1 MEHVLIIEDDERTA
15 TFVVGA
21 LQQAGFATTHC
32 RDGEEGLSALLHNA
46 YDAAVVDVMLPKRD
60 GLSIIREARAAGRRQ
75 PILILSARRTV
86 DAKVQGLEDGA
97 DDYLAK
103 PFSIVELIARIQAL
117 MRRARDQE
125 QTLELRYDD
134 LVMDLAS
141 HKVTRA
147 GESVDLQPLEY
158 MMRNRGRIVS
168 RNMILERVWGY
179 SFDPRTNVVESRI
192 SRLREKINR
201 PEGHQLI
208 KTVRGFGYALD

>member
-15 TFVVGA
+15 IFVVGA

-60 GLSIIREARAAGRRQ
+60 GLSIIREARAAGRKQ
-75 PILILSARRTV
+75 PILILSARGTV
-86 DAKVQGLEDGA
+86 DAKVQGLEGGA

-147 GESVDLQPLEY
+147 GEPVDLQPLEY
-158 MMRNRGRIVS
+158 KLLEYLMRNRGRIVS
-168 RNMILERVWGY
+168 RNMILERVW
-179 SFDPRTNVVESRI
+179 
-192 SRLREKINR
+192 
-201 PEGHQLI
+201 
-208 KTVRGFGYALD
+208 